1 MATEI
6 TRQILATISQHCNEY
21 YKAFTESGERWKIFH
36 AKQNGMEDLEVVV
49 RIGRRV
55 YIDEARYPLWIE
67 LQNTSELD
75 VVVKLIREAKG
86 KGQHLSPEDA
96 VAKVR
101 RLAA

>member
-1 MATEI
+1 MATSI

-36 AKQNGMEDLEVVV
+36 AEQNGMEDLEVVV

-67 LQNTSELD
+67 LQNTGELD
-75 VVVKLIREAKG
+75 AVVRLIRNAKRNG
-86 KGQHLSPEDA
+86 GRISPEDA
-96 VAKVR
+96 VTQIR
-101 RLAA
+101 GIAA